1 MENLTLQDR
10 KIIIT
15 DMIIRFTKKIGRE
28 KKTRQTLFKRTTLR
42 KLIEKKMLENIPL
55 PEDSAYESYE
65 VWLKTCVRRE
75 KYNMT
80 VLKNIQKAKSNV
92 WVLEWGLR
100 KLEEE
105 IRQEKEKQVNFFE
118 RLQAVG
124 QNFSFE
130 KDENNY
136 QENLNKENNYKDRKS
151 FGRNSSYEFS
161 RGQVLFLRRKR

>member
-1 MENLTLQDR
+1 MENLTLQER

-65 VWLKTCVRRE
+65 VWLKSCVRRE

-105 IRQEKEKQVNFFE
+105 IIREQEMFEQV
-118 RLQAVG
+118 QAVG
-124 QNFSFE
+124 QTFSFE
-130 KDENNY
+130 KDENNH
-136 QENLNKENNYKDRKS
+136 KDRKS
-151 FGRNSSYEFS
+151 FLGNSSYEFS